1 MEITYR
7 HIDCAPIYFNESTIG
22 NALKDAIKV
31 GDVVREELWNS
42 DHASE
47 DVELAC
53 KKTLNDLRLDY
64 LDLYLITLGR

>member
-1 MEITYR
+1 M
-7 HIDCAPIYFNESTIG
+7 
-22 NALKDAIKV
+22 